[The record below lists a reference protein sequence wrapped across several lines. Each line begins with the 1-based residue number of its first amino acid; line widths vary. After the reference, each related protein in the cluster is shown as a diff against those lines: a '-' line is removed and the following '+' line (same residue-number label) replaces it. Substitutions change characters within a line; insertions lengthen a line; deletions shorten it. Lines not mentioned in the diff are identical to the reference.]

1 MAKEWMKLADAGNHY
16 ALTFNDKTPGAR
28 LPLDSRK
35 TYTKS
40 AWIIR
45 TATLTSDKKQFE
57 ERSGV

>member
-1 MAKEWMKLADAGNHY
+1 MKLADAGNHY